1 MTLVSGEEVSNV
13 HGDVDAEHARMMR
26 VGQASKSEFYSA
38 SSTASSASGSSAHAR
53 NKQGRI
59 LSPSIHTKREGEAE
73 RERSGRL
80 RKR

>member
-26 VGQASKSEFYSA
+26 VGQGSKSEFYSA
-38 SSTASSASGSSAHAR
+38 SSTASSASGSAHAR